1 MAAERYALWVE
12 YDGTAFYG
20 SQRQTKEPTVQSDLE
35 EALSRLER
43 DGDRVPVVLAGR
55 TDAGVHATGMVV
67 HADLHRRLDEAVL
80 LSSLNATLDPS
91 RIGVVAARRCTG
103 SSFHAQRSAV
113 ERTYVYRIQHGCGM
127 ADPHEVVERADACPA
142 LVRRG
147 WLSVVRDRNRALCL
161 RETLDVDA
169 MLAAAR
175 TLACG
180 APRDFSALASQSGL
194 AGAQPVRQLTELSVI
209 DEVPDALSE
218 HTRHG
223 ARGRSISVV
232 ARSRAFLKSQVRRM
246 VACLIECGRGAMS
259 AEALEEL
266 LATRDPSRAPPPAP
280 AHGLYLADVKYA
292 EESFEPRSGGIGAA
306 IGHAAEPDTAAAC
319 APPGPSASPLDGRH
333 GETEELR
340 GDCVKICASIM

>member
-1 MAAERYALWVE
+1 MCVDLAVCGSSSVSVIKPRAREADGRLVAAARRRWPPSATRSAE
-12 YDGTAFYG
+12 YDGTA
-20 SQRQTKEPTVQSDLE
+20 SEVNAKRK
-35 EALSRLER
+35 SRPSRAISRRRSPASE
-43 DGDRVPVVLAGR
+43 DGPVPVVLAGR

-67 HADLHRRLDEAVL
+67 HTDLHRRLDEAVL
-80 LSSLNATLDPS
+80 LSSLNATLDPLASAWS
-91 RIGVVAARRCTG
+91 RRAGAPGPA
-103 SSFHAQRSAV
+103 HAQRQQLS
-113 ERTYVYRIQHGCGM
+113 RHVYRIQHGCGM

-246 VACLIECGRGAMS
+246 VACPSSVAVVPCRRRRS
-259 AEALEEL
+259 RSCSP
-266 LATRDPSRAPPPAP
+266 LATQA
-280 AHGLYLADVKYA
+280 V
-292 EESFEPRSGGIGAA
+292 
-306 IGHAAEPDTAAAC
+306 
-319 APPGPSASPLDGRH
+319 RH
-333 GETEELR
+333 HPHRRMGSTLP
-340 GDCVKICASIM
+340 M